1 MGGAEAD
8 EERNRCGGLLT
19 DLYELNMAVVY
30 LRRGMRA
37 AAPSASSSGSSHP
50 TGASWSQRAWPT
62 V

>member
-1 MGGAEAD
+1 VRRA
-8 EERNRCGGLLT
+8 LT

-37 AAPSASSSGSSHP
+37 AAPLASSSGSSHP